1 MANLGYGSSG
11 SDVRELQNALIAA
24 GYDVGSTGADGIFG
38 AKTQAAVKQYQQD
51 NGLSVDGIAG
61 ELTQGSLYNTKKEE
75 TPSYSPS
82 YSSWGDS
89 TYKALLQQAI
99 GMNYDDW
106 TKGDHYK
113 SLAARYGDLGKM
125 SMQDVLGQVASRTG
139 GLASSYAT
147 TAAHQQYNNWMA
159 QLEEVARAMYAD
171 ERDDLIENASL
182 AKGYADY
189 EHSRYLDQLQLLA
202 ASGSGGGSGGGYSG
216 GDTSVVDKVMPL
228 TEEAKKADKSS
239 VNVAGA
245 VNGLLGPALA
255 AARGQTGGGNT
266 PASVR
271 ADLNEMKADGTT
283 NRSLFRDVINASGLT
298 YTEKQELIKEYCR

>member
-11 SDVRELQNALIAA
+11 SDVRELQQALIAA
-24 GYDVGSTGADGIFG
+24 GYDVGSSGADGIFG

-61 ELTQGSLYNTKKEE
+61 VQTQGSLYNTKKEE

-171 ERDDLIENASL
+171 ERDDLIENANL

-189 EHSRYLDQLQLLA
+189 EHSRYLDQLQQLA
-202 ASGSGGGSGGGYSG
+202 ASKSSGSSSGGSSGGGYDNG
-216 GDTSVVDKVMPL
+216 RLTTDEVKRMQTYINQGLPEGQKIAVDGKW
-228 TEEAKKADKSS
+228 
-239 VNVAGA
+239 GA
-245 VNGLLGPALA
+245 ETTA
-255 AARGQTGGGNT
+255 AAGGSANDF
-266 PASVR
+266 A
-271 ADLNEMKADGTT
+271 
-283 NRSLFRDVINASGLT
+283 
-298 YTEKQELIKEYCR
+298 KEYYKQNSWSGRSDR

>member
-11 SDVRELQNALIAA
+11 SDVRELQQALIAA

-38 AKTQAAVKQYQQD
+38 EKTLAAVKAYQQN

-61 ELTQGSLYNTKKEE
+61 TQTQGSLYSNNT
-75 TPSYSPS
+75 TQQQGQSQYIQPAAYSGG
-82 YSSWGDS
+82 WGDS

-106 TKGDHYK
+106 TKGEQYK
-113 SLAARYGDLGKM
+113 SFASRYGERGKM
-125 SMQDVLGQVASRTG
+125 SMQDVLGQIASRTG

-171 ERDDLIENASL
+171 ERDDLIENANL

-189 EHSRYLDQLQLLA
+189 EHSRYLDQLQQIA
-202 ASGSGGGSGGGYSG
+202 ASKPSGGGGGGSGGGYDNG
-216 GDTSVVDKVMPL
+216 RLTTDEVKRMQTYINQGLPEGQKIAVDGKWGAE
-228 TEEAKKADKSS
+228 TTAA
-239 VNVAGA
+239 AGA
-245 VNGLLGPALA
+245 SANDF
-255 AARGQTGGGNT
+255 AREYYAQNAWSG
-266 PASVR
+266 
-271 ADLNEMKADGTT
+271 
-283 NRSLFRDVINASGLT
+283 RSDR
-298 YTEKQELIKEYCR
+298 